1 MKIVLVAL
9 LVVILL
15 LAGLP
20 VPMAM
25 GGMGTCEQCD
35 QPTLFTFGC
44 FAILASLWLVLP
56 SAARFAPARRSV
68 PHPLLLA
75 SRLDRPPP
83 LA

>member
-1 MKIVLVAL
+1 MKVVLVAL

-20 VPMAM
+20 VPMVMA
-25 GGMGTCEQCD
+25 GMGTCEQCYE
-35 QPTLFTFGC
+35 PTVFILGC
-44 FAILASLWLVLP
+44 LAILVSFGLVLP
-56 SAARFAPARRSV
+56 MTRRLAATNR
-68 PHPLLLA
+68 PLLHSLLLV